1 MYADGKSFK
10 IRHFYCLTT
19 PILYYICG
27 KRGNFFNIP
36 AVSWCARS
44 RKMYVSEKA
53 KPCPFPPHFKPTFI
67 KTNTVTRKWLA
78 VYSRPRWE
86 KKVNQLLLQKGLES
100 YCPLNKVRR
109 KWSDRVKLIEEP
121 LFKSYVFVK
130 VSDED
135 RTAVRMTPGVIN
147 FVYWEGKPA
156 VIKEKEI
163 HAIKRFLNEYENVE
177 VEPLELRPDQRV
189 KVITGPLMDQEG
201 KVVSVQ
207 HKTVKVAIDSLG
219 YVLVAHIDKSKL
231 TSA

>member
-1 MYADGKSFK
+1 M
-10 IRHFYCLTT
+10 
-19 PILYYICG
+19 
-27 KRGNFFNIP
+27 
-36 AVSWCARS
+36 
-44 RKMYVSEKA
+44 
-53 KPCPFPPHFKPTFI
+53 
-67 KTNTVTRKWLA
+67 TRKWLA

-100 YCPLNKVRR
+100 YCPLNKVKR

-163 HAIKRFLNEYENVE
+163 QAIRRFLDEHESVE
-177 VEPLELRPDQRV
+177 VQPLSLSVDQRV
-189 KVITGPLMDQEG
+189 KVTTGPLMDQEG
-201 KVVSVQ
+201 KVVGIQ
-207 HKTVKVAIDSLG
+207 NKMVKVAIDSLG
-219 YVLVAHIDKSKL
+219 YVLIAHIDKSKL